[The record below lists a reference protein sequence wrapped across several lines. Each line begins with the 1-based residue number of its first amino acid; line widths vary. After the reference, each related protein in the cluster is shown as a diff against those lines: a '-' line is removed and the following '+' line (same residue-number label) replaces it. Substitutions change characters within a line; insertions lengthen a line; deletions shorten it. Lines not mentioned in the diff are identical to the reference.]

1 MKNKISRKTLN
12 LILISLIV
20 VVMITS
26 VLSGNLLAYFARE
39 ATAGVETGRV
49 AKFVID
55 VVEGVSQEEFNITI
69 SSKLAILIYNQ

>member
-20 VVMITS
+20 VVILTTII
-26 VLSGNLLAYFARE
+26 SGNLLAKY
-39 ATAGVETGRV
+39 ATSAEGEVQTGRV

-55 VVEGVSQEEFNITI
+55 VVEGVSEEEFSITAEDMRY
-69 SSKLAILIYNQ
+69 LCVF